1 MALPTPYSYQ
11 QWTGDGSTTSY
22 TFSFDFIDG
31 SHIKVYLDTTEV
43 TEGTA
48 ANQWQWD
55 AKPGDKKIKMGTAP
69 TSAQTLTVR
78 RVTPVDQR
86 IIQWTDGSHLIA
98 DDLNTSDTQWLYL
111 CQENLDRINR
121 IIWGQT
127 PLPGPNPPPPYSFW
141 NKYARNADPNKGT
154 ATETAETIDSTDQ
167 LQGDASA
174 PQNGVDAYVM
184 TLGAISSRL
193 DVIVGTGA
201 SYPGAGN
208 VGQEGKLRVDNTG
221 PLPKIYYWDTGTTAW
236 VEIKGTSGSGATV
249 DAGTTTTLAAGSP
262 ATVTNSGTTTNAVFD
277 FGIPKGDKGDPGDGV
292 EYKGPIDPTT
302 AAPSLFTSGDFY
314 VSTAAGTPLPAWAG
328 LTVVAVNDRLIWNG
342 NTSQWDRY
350 TQAWIQSNWTEA
362 DSAAP
367 AFIQNKPTL
376 GTMAAQDDAASD
388 GKQYGRQNGAW
399 TEITTA
405 GGTNIGYTAAA
416 DKGTITSSTG
426 TDATVPLADNTN
438 AGLFTAAEKTKLT
451 GIAAGAEV
459 NVNAD
464 WNATSGDAQI
474 LNKPTIPAAS
484 PWTLDGTTIK
494 PATATNDVETTASL
508 KTKQVYADA
517 VTLTG
522 ATVTPDFKDGNCFI
536 LSGAITTVNAP
547 VAGTLKVGQ
556 TGKFY
561 FLSGATVAGWNTNYK
576 WPGGTAALSPT
587 GLTIVPFYVATAS
600 VILMGAST
608 EDIK

>member
-1 MALPTPYSYQ
+1 MALPVPYSYQ
-11 QWTGDGSTTSY
+11 QWTGDGATVDY
-22 TFSFDFIDG
+22 QFNFDFIDQA
-31 SHIKVYLDTTEV
+31 HIYVYLD
-43 TEGTA
+43 GTLVNQGA
-48 ANQWQWD
+48 AASEWQWD
-55 AKPGDKKIKMGTAP
+55 GPPADKKVKMGTAP
-69 TSAQTLTVR
+69 AVGTLLTVR
-78 RVTPVDQR
+78 RVTPQDHR
-86 IIQWTDGSHLIA
+86 IVQWTDGTYLIS

-111 CQENLDRINR
+111 IQEHSDIINR
-121 IIWGQT
+121 ILNGSDPI
-127 PLPGPNPPPPYSFW
+127 PGPVPPPPFSFW
-141 NKYARNADPNKGT
+141 NKYARHSDPNKGT
-154 ATETAETIDSTDQ
+154 ANETAQTIDSVDQ
-167 LQGDASA
+167 LAGDSIS

-201 SYPGAGN
+201 GYPGAGN
-208 VGQEGKLRVDNTG
+208 VGQQGKLRVDVTQVPNR
-221 PLPKIYYWDTGTTAW
+221 LYYWETSSAAW
-236 VEIKGTSGSGATV
+236 VEVKATTGTSATV
-249 DAGTTTTLAAGSP
+249 DVGTTTTLTPGSP
-262 ATVTNSGTTTNAVFD
+262 ATVVNSGTTTAAIFD
-277 FGIPKGDKGDPGDGV
+277 FGIPKGDKGDPGPGI

-302 AAPSLFTSGDFY
+302 TPPTGFTSGDFY
-314 VSTAAGTPLPAWAG
+314 VSTAAGTPVAQWAG
-328 LTVVAVNDRLIWNG
+328 LSVVAVNDRLIWNG
-342 NTSQWDRY
+342 NTSTWDRY
-350 TQAWIQSNWTEA
+350 SQAWIQSNWTET
-362 DSAAP
+362 DSSAP

-376 GTMAAQDDAASD
+376 GTMAAQDDALSD

-399 TEITTA
+399 TEIAAA
-405 GGTNIGYTAAA
+405 GGTNIGYTAAT

-438 AGLFTAAEKTKLT
+438 AGLFTATEKTKLA

-459 NVNAD
+459 NVQSD
-464 WNATSGDAQI
+464 WNQSSSSADDFI
-474 LNKPTIPAAS
+474 KNKPTITPS

-517 VTLTG
+517 VTLSGT
-522 ATVTPDFKDGNCFI
+522 TVTPDFKEGNCFI

-547 VAGTLKVGQ
+547 SNLKVGQ

-576 WPGGTAALSPT
+576 WPGGTAALAPT

-600 VILMGAST
+600 FILMGTST

>member
-11 QWTGDGSTTSY
+11 QWTGDGSTTSF
-22 TFSFDFIDG
+22 TFSFDFIDE
-31 SHIKVYLDTTEV
+31 SHVKVYLDTTEV

-221 PLPKIYYWDTGTTAW
+221 PLAKIYYWDTGTTAW

-249 DAGTTTTLAAGSP
+249 DVGTTTTLAAGSL
-262 ATVTNSGTTTNAVFD
+262 ATVKNSGTTTNAIFD
-277 FGIPKGDKGDPGDGV
+277 FGIPKGDKGDPGDAV

-302 AAPSLFTSGDFY
+302 TPPAGFTNGDFY
-314 VSTAAGTPLPAWAG
+314 VSTTAGTPVAQWIG

-342 NTSQWDRY
+342 NTSQFDRY

-405 GGTNIGYTAAA
+405 GGTNLGYTAAA

-464 WNATSGDAQI
+464 WNATSGDAEI
-474 LNKPTIPAAS
+474 LNKPAIPAAQVNS
-484 PWTLDGTTIK
+484 DWNATSGVAEILNK
-494 PATATNDVETTASL
+494 PALDFLPLAGGNMTGSVTATYRDVGPSAFDLSTGNLWRCGGITIPNPTS
-508 KTKQVYADA
+508 A
-517 VTLTG
+517 VAGMSGLIVFIGVPTG
-522 ATVTPDFKDGNCFI
+522 WGNNFDFPGG
-536 LSGAITTVNAP
+536 SQPSITTVPAVAP
-547 VAGTLKVGQ
+547 FVVLDSGTILVGN
-556 TGKFY
+556 
-561 FLSGATVAGWNTNYK
+561 V
-576 WPGGTAALSPT
+576 
-587 GLTIVPFYVATAS
+587 
-600 VILMGAST
+600 T
-608 EDIK
+608 ENIS